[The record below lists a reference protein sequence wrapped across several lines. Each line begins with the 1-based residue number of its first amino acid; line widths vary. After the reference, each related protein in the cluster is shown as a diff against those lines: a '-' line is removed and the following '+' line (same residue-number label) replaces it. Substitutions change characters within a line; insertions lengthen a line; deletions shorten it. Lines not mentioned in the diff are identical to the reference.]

1 MSYVWCY
8 WYRCCVNNSLNE
20 AGLTNDSDCVHYVGN
35 DIVMVALLVMNVNM
49 TSWSHLSKNGDL
61 CFADLHILFHANVDF
76 RQQRNQRRSLQRL
89 LVCQQ

>member
-1 MSYVWCY
+1 MCGVY
-8 WYRCCVNNSLNE
+8 WCCVNNSLNE
-20 AGLTNDSDCVHYVGN
+20 AGLTNDSDCGHYVRN
-35 DIVMVALLVMNVNM
+35 DIVMVVLLVMNVNM

-76 RQQRNQRRSLQRL
+76 RQRRNQCRSLRRL